1 LIGGNPKAREA
12 SYDLA
17 KSIQGIDEFMLPL
30 VSLGPPATIQHKEE
44 IPPWTERHS
53 TLLWIILVLVVGMM
67 LVRILKN
74 LKKLPS
80 SPKQP

>member
-1 LIGGNPKAREA
+1 
-12 SYDLA
+12 
-17 KSIQGIDEFMLPL
+17 MLPL
-30 VSLGPPATIQHKEE
+30 VSLGPPTAIQHKEH
-44 IPPWTERHS
+44 IPPWTERHG

-67 LVRILKN
+67 LILIFRN